1 MGIDQLIGWYQKKI
15 GTYDRQLWE
24 KAIEQRIHRGLHDIR
39 FSKNIQLK
47 QMTTKERDDCTPDF
61 KAKNAPLKTEFID
74 IDLVRGSSFTKAKP
88 KHGIITVARLA
99 SLRFLLLPL
108 YSKWWVQQTSGRTFL
123 LLLSLYVLQLFN
135 IAVYSYNTSK
145 LPEDTTEYV
154 PCTEVMVPIIM
165 MWVLSF
171 IHSQIMAT
179 QSDHHPPSQT
189 QKRRNFRRRRKS
201 KVRLINKVDGNNQK
215 HSNINNDED
224 EPHLASHSD
233 KCRNEIL
240 KSKDGEFID
249 DGFESF
255 NGNGSTPTVDDYTI
269 TRNPP
274 LSNFTSNEIVDS
286 NGNNG
291 SESDI
296 SNDENKDTVE
306 FKSKNIKWNEEKLSN
321 LLRNERRHF
330 RSSGKLKLNV
340 NITKMDENRVSIC

>member
-24 KAIEQRIHRGLHDIR
+24 KTIEQRIHRGLTDNRLPKSSIH
-39 FSKNIQLK
+39 LK
-47 QMTTKERDDCTPDF
+47 SMSAKERDDCDGDL
-61 KAKNAPLKTEFID
+61 KMKSLKTEFID

-108 YSKWWVQQTSGRTFL
+108 YSKWWVEQTSGKIFL
-123 LLLSLYVLQLFN
+123 LLLSLYILQLFN

-145 LPEDTTEYV
+145 LSDDSTEYV
-154 PCTEVMVPIIM
+154 PCTEIVVPVIM

-189 QKRRNFRRRRKS
+189 QKRKNFRRRRKS
-201 KVRLINKVDGNNQK
+201 KIPLITRSFDCSNQK
-215 HSNINNDED
+215 H
-224 EPHLASHSD
+224 
-233 KCRNEIL
+233 R
-240 KSKDGEFID
+240 SKDFIESSKKCETAKTVVFQEQVTVTPKCCVEDVLFEEEFERFKSNGDCKIR
-249 DGFESF
+249 DGPKFH
-255 NGNGSTPTVDDYTI
+255 STDI
-269 TRNPP
+269 
-274 LSNFTSNEIVDS
+274 IDS

-296 SNDENKDTVE
+296 SHDENKQNTNMD
-306 FKSKNIKWNEEKLSN
+306 EKLSRQLN
-321 LLRNERRHF
+321 HVRTERRHF
-330 RSSGKLKLNV
+330 RPIGKLKLNNSTV
-340 NITKMDENRVSIC
+340 KEGNRIDLCELNSTF